1 MAPLKHSNTFSSLPL
16 PVKQPSAISPPKAK
30 PKSRGARSVLSN
42 ITASL
47 SRASLS
53 RTSLVLEPR
62 RTSTSSKAV
71 SAKSMESLAA
81 PTPPPLS
88 PSITANPRFI
98 TTGQPSEYWTGRFMA
113 LQDRFQSETM
123 LPRNL
128 DTLAYANSPS
138 RSMPPPPGIPR
149 SSTMNSFIP
158 FKNKTRTSSAKIG
171 TRKEPTTDTGAS
183 LLLDEDNRT
192 RRVFVHLE
200 AMCMTAEARESL
212 HAWQQ
217 GYAVRNGKEYL
228 FTEGRRREKSW
239 VGRFLGDKH

>member
-1 MAPLKHSNTFSSLPL
+1 MAPLKQSNTFSSLPL
-16 PVKQPSAISPPKAK
+16 PTKQPSDVSSSIPK

-47 SRASLS
+47 SR
-53 RTSLVLEPR
+53 TSLVLEPR
-62 RTSTSSKAV
+62 RASTSSKTI
-71 SAKSMESLAA
+71 STKSVESLTSQA
-81 PTPPPLS
+81 PTVS
-88 PSITANPRFI
+88 PSITANPRLI
-98 TTGQPSEYWTGRFMA
+98 TTAQPSEYWSGRFMA

-128 DTLAYANSPS
+128 DTLAHARTQS

-149 SSTMNSFIP
+149 SATMNSFIP
-158 FKNKTRTSSAKIG
+158 FKSKTRTSSTKFS
-171 TRKEPTTDTGAS
+171 TRKEATTDSGAS

-200 AMCMTAEARESL
+200 AMCMTPEARESL

-217 GYAVRNGKEYL
+217 AYARRNEKEYL
-228 FTEGRRREKSW
+228 LTEGKHREKSW